1 MYFHVLRIKLIS
13 YSSLQINKNDT
24 FYISNDTIQ
33 LLWRHYY
40 VNDGFKSS
48 IHIEILPFKGH
59 FQEYCDF
66 IAFLFC
72 YDLDCFFLQSW
83 VGANLNITTKKWNF
97 DNYYNHTLIMFI
109 IDLSHFLKW
118 IATHEILCCFYLI
131 KTWLNFLKSYDCINS
146 DTMSCWYRIVALGTF
161 GNIPSIVSGL
171 SKSSVTKTDIF
182 LNEAYHFLSIRLNH
196 NKNANQQWEARK
208 PNHTIIYTA
217 FFKGAWSRF

>member
-1 MYFHVLRIKLIS
+1 MFWKLFFLLMPAIYFRVHLMYFHALRIKFIS

-24 FYISNDTIQ
+24 FYISNDTNQ

-40 VNDGFKSS
+40 VNDGFKNS

-131 KTWLNFLKSYDCINS
+131 KTWLNFKKKL
-146 DTMSCWYRIVALGTF
+146 WL
-161 GNIPSIVSGL
+161 
-171 SKSSVTKTDIF
+171 
-182 LNEAYHFLSIRLNH
+182 H
-196 NKNANQQWEARK
+196 
-208 PNHTIIYTA
+208 
-217 FFKGAWSRF
+217 

>member
-1 MYFHVLRIKLIS
+1 MCQFTSRQTLHLNCGNSCHKLYTSDFYLLIYVCAVIFWKLFFVLMTAIYFRAHLMYFHVMHIKLIS

-24 FYISNDTIQ
+24 FYISNDTNQ
-33 LLWRHYY
+33 LLWRHYS
-40 VNDGFKSS
+40 VNDGFKNS

-83 VGANLNITTKKWNF
+83 VGANLNITTNFKKWNF

-118 IATHEILCCFYLI
+118 IATHETLCCFYLI
-131 KTWLNFLKSYDCINS
+131 KTWLNF
-146 DTMSCWYRIVALGTF
+146 
-161 GNIPSIVSGL
+161 
-171 SKSSVTKTDIF
+171 
-182 LNEAYHFLSIRLNH
+182 
-196 NKNANQQWEARK
+196 
-208 PNHTIIYTA
+208 
-217 FFKGAWSRF
+217 